1 MKKLTLAAMIGAIV
15 LLSAFTIKESI
26 NWKIAEGYAIEFSGT
41 DVEGIFKKMNGDI
54 SFNEN
59 DLSSSNF
66 SVSIDVASINTGNG
80 MKNKHAKSAKWFD
93 AETYPTI
100 TFNSNKF
107 AQTESGYEVTGTL
120 ILHGVTK
127 EVTIPFE
134 FASNTFKGNLK
145 VNRLDYGVGTMKGM
159 SKKVSNEIAINIT
172 VPVTK

>member
-41 DVEGIFKKMNGDI
+41 DVEGIFKKMSGEI
-54 SFNEN
+54 SFNES
-59 DLSSSNF
+59 DLANSKF
-66 SVSIDVASINTGNG
+66 SITIDVASINTGNG
-80 MKNKHAKSAKWFD
+80 MKNKHAVSDKWFD
-93 AETYPTI
+93 AETYPNI
-100 TFNSNKF
+100 TFNSNKITK
-107 AQTESGYEVTGTL
+107 ADTGYEVTGTL
-120 ILHGVTK
+120 VLHGVTK